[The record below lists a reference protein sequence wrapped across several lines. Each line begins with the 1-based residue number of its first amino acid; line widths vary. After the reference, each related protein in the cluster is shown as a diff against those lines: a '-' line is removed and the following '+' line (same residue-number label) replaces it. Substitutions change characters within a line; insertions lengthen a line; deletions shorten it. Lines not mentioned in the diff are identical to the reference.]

1 MRPWLAW
8 LPLVMFG
15 WGCSGGMDMPSAP
28 TAHAVMLPPGA
39 NAAPWSP
46 DVRNWSPFYFPAWQV
61 GIGEVLTPGTTVS
74 STVIAGDVCVSH
86 LRTAW
91 DARASCR
98 RFTIDAPAQGKLE
111 AFLNWDASAPG
122 FNPTLVGD
130 VVFIAPSGQFNAS
143 PGASADEYNWALVDP
158 GSYGVLVMSYVDA
171 TLPFQL
177 RMELTPIK

>member
-1 MRPWLAW
+1 
-8 LPLVMFG
+8 
-15 WGCSGGMDMPSAP
+15 
-28 TAHAVMLPPGA
+28 
-39 NAAPWSP
+39 
-46 DVRNWSPFYFPAWQV
+46 
-61 GIGEVLTPGTTVS
+61 VS

-98 RFTIDAPAQGKLE
+98 RFTIDAPVQGKLE
-111 AFLNWDASAPG
+111 AFLNWDEHAPG

-130 VVFIAPSGQFNAS
+130 VVFIAPNGQFNSS
-143 PGASADEYNWALVDP
+143 PGTSADEYNWALVDS
-158 GSYGVLVMSYVDA
+158 GTYGVLVMSYVDA